1 MYSEH
6 LDKLKSQIEIVRTRK
21 SELNQLMHD
30 LEQNV
35 EEINRAKGES
45 VTFFISDVTIN
56 VRILVKSTAQSK
68 HNILYNI

>member
-1 MYSEH
+1 MKPLTEVYSEH

-45 VTFFISDVTIN
+45 VTFFICDVSTPI
-56 VRILVKSTAQSK
+56 VRILVK
-68 HNILYNI
+68 

>member
-35 EEINRAKGES
+35 EEINRAKGEP
-45 VTFFISDVTIN
+45 VTFF
-56 VRILVKSTAQSK
+56 
-68 HNILYNI
+68 Y

>member
-35 EEINRAKGES
+35 EEINRAKGEP
-45 VTFFISDVTIN
+45 VTFFFVTSERPSLEFSLN
-56 VRILVKSTAQSK
+56 EQLKA
-68 HNILYNI
+68 NIIFNMI